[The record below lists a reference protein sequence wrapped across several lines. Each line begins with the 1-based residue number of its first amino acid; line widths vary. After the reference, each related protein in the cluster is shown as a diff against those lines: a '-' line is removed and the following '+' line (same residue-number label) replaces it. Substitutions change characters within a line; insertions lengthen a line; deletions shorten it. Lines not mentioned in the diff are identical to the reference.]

1 MPFSVGV
8 PRAGL
13 WLAIAI
19 ALASG
24 QPAWAQ
30 ATSAAAEQVRWDVA
44 AGAPGDVAR
53 GQKLFTTEA
62 GRDLSCASC
71 HGRPPTA
78 ASRHASTGKRID
90 ALAPAFNT
98 ARFADQAKVDKW
110 FRRNCKDVFARECT
124 APEKADLMAYLR
136 SLKP

>member
-1 MPFSVGV
+1 MSFSVGKV
-8 PRAGL
+8 SVGL
-13 WLAIAI
+13 WLAA
-19 ALASG
+19 AFAPW
-24 QPAWAQ
+24 QAAWAQ
-30 ATSAAAEQVRWDVA
+30 ATSAAAEQLRWEAV

-53 GQKLFTTEA
+53 GQKLFITEA

-71 HGRPPTA
+71 HGRPPTS

-90 ALAPAFNT
+90 ALAPAFNS
-98 ARFADQAKVDKW
+98 ARFTDVAKVDKW

-124 APEKADLMAYLR
+124 APEKADLLAYLR